1 MQLEKFAVHRKTSE
15 QNKANHVDF
24 KVRLE
29 EYCTEHG
36 LDAPVVE
43 TTTFPGYHPKYIT
56 SVTVKGRSFKSKQGF
71 HGTEKQALSMACEAI
86 IGMDALKPD
95 SPGTKRRKLNKFA
108 NDGSFMEKFM
118 QMQQEQE
125 EGKEEKKQE
134 EKDGAKDE
142 AAAAAAPAAPTADE
156 ATTEKAAPAGG
167 EDKATK
173 MLKKAAVT
181 VMAAV
186 RLGEAAKL
194 AAAVPESEATAVE
207 PEAAA
212 AAAVE
217 KGPDDSAAAEDDAAA
232 AVVAALKKDAKAYD
246 KSKVADLKQV
256 LETLGLETKGKKAQL
271 VARIKAHAQS
281 L

>member
-1 MQLEKFAVHRKTSE
+1 
-15 QNKANHVDF
+15 
-24 KVRLE
+24 
-29 EYCTEHG
+29 
-36 LDAPVVE
+36 
-43 TTTFPGYHPKYIT
+43 
-56 SVTVKGRSFKSKQGF
+56 
-71 HGTEKQALSMACEAI
+71 
-86 IGMDALKPD
+86 
-95 SPGTKRRKLNKFA
+95 
-108 NDGSFMEKFM
+108 
-118 QMQQEQE
+118 
-125 EGKEEKKQE
+125 
-134 EKDGAKDE
+134 
-142 AAAAAAPAAPTADE
+142 
-156 ATTEKAAPAGG
+156 
-167 EDKATK
+167 

-207 PEAAA
+207 PEAAAAA

-271 VARIKAHAQS
+271 VARIKAHAKS